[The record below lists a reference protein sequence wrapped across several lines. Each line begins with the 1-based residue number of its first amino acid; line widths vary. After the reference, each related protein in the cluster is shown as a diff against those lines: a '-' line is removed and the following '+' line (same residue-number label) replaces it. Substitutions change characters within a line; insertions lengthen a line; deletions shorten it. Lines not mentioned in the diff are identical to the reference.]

1 MRVLLIS
8 PLPDLDPSGGDVT
21 YTQTLLAHPPDGVQ
35 YETYAQAMARGTLQE
50 HGNRRALKAWRASHI
65 SMGSELALT
74 GISSAINSMR
84 RAKWLFWEPFRF
96 FTVAPGAYDLVHL
109 NVFSAR
115 FLGLTCPVVVSNA
128 IPLRYLYTAARA
140 YSERRVRA
148 IELAEQ
154 GLGKVLGMNVNSYCL
169 PQASRVIAFTEFLR
183 SWYVKRGV
191 MPADRADTIPIY
203 LPSPPAA
210 PASRSD
216 RPRRIGFIAKAF
228 DSKGGPVLL
237 EAFET
242 VRKHRPDA
250 ELVIVGSEPRMTE
263 SDLRSRNITWLPY
276 LDREAMLSEVLPS
289 FDVFAY
295 PTAFDGLPLVVL
307 ESMSRGVAIATSDF
321 QALPE
326 VVDHGRA
333 GLISPQGDAAKLAE
347 NILRLLEPA
356 ENARYRAAARDRFES
371 YYAAEVV
378 RPRLHDCYE
387 RAIGEGVFS
396 AGYRDSERCPVFLP
410 GPVLRESAREGVFQ

>member
-8 PLPDLDPSGGDVT
+8 PLPDLDPPGGDIT

-35 YETYAQAMARGTLQE
+35 YETYAQALARGTLQE
-50 HGNRRALKAWRASHI
+50 HGNRRALKAWRASNI
-65 SMGSELALT
+65 SVGSELALT
-74 GISSAINSMR
+74 GISGAINSLR

-96 FTVAPGAYDLVHL
+96 FTVTPGAYDLIHL

-115 FLGLTCPVVVSNA
+115 FLSLPCPVVVSNA

-148 IELAEQ
+148 IEVAEQ
-154 GLGKVLGMNVNSYCL
+154 GLGRFLGMNVNSYRL

-183 SWYVKRGV
+183 DWYIRRNII
-191 MPADRADTIPIY
+191 PADRADTIPIY

-210 PASRSD
+210 EVARAE
-216 RPRRIGFIAKAF
+216 RPKRIGFIAKAF

-237 EAFET
+237 EAFEM
-242 VRKHRPDA
+242 VRKDRPDA
-250 ELVIVGSEPRMTE
+250 ELIIVGSESRM
-263 SDLRSRNITWLPY
+263 SDAEMRRRNITWMPY
-276 LDREAMLSEVLPS
+276 LQREAMLSQVLPS

-295 PTAFDGLPLVVL
+295 PTGFDGLPLVVL
-307 ESMSRGVAIATSDF
+307 EAMSRSVAIATSDF

-326 VVDHGRA
+326 IVDHGRA
-333 GLISPQGDAAKLAE
+333 GLISPQGDSAKLAE

-356 ENARYRAAARDRFES
+356 ENARYRAAAKDRFES
-371 YYAAEVV
+371 YYAAGVV
-378 RPRLHDCYE
+378 RPRLHGCYQ
-387 RAIGEGVFS
+387 RAIDQRVLS
-396 AGYRDSERCPVFLP
+396 A
-410 GPVLRESAREGVFQ
+410 A

>member
-8 PLPDLDPSGGDVT
+8 PLPHLDPPGGDVT

-35 YETYAQAMARGTLQE
+35 YETYAQAMAGGTLQE

-65 SMGSELALT
+65 NMGSELALT
-74 GISSAINSMR
+74 GISGAINSMR

-96 FTVAPGAYDLVHL
+96 FSVVPGTYDLIHL

-115 FLGLTCPVVVSNA
+115 FLSLPCPVVVSNA
-128 IPLRYLYTAARA
+128 IPLRYLYTEARA
-140 YSERRVRA
+140 YSQRRVRA
-148 IELAEQ
+148 IEVAEQ
-154 GLGKVLGMNVNSYCL
+154 GLGRVLGVNVNSYRL

-183 SWYVKRGV
+183 SWYIQRNV

-203 LPSPPAA
+203 LPSQGATGA
-210 PASRSD
+210 VRSD

-250 ELVIVGSEPRMTE
+250 ELVIVGSEPRLPE
-263 SDLRSRNITWLPY
+263 AELRCRNITWMPY
-276 LDREAMLSEVLPS
+276 LEREAMLSQVLPS

-307 ESMSRGVAIATSDF
+307 EAMSRGVAIATSDF
-321 QALPE
+321 QAMPE
-326 VVDHGRA
+326 IVDHGQA
-333 GLISPQGDAAKLAE
+333 GLISTQGDAARLAE
-347 NILRLLEPA
+347 NILRLLEPQ
-356 ENARYRAAARDRFES
+356 ENAHYREAARHRFES
-371 YYAAEVV
+371 YYAAAVV
-378 RPRLHDCYE
+378 RPRLHDCYK
-387 RAIGEGVFS
+387 RAIDERVRS
-396 AGYRDSERCPVFLP
+396 A
-410 GPVLRESAREGVFQ
+410 A